1 MFFLVAAA
9 YSYAGTNLS
18 NGGGEGGHDVRQA
31 EAAYPERN
39 ASGWTQVCV
48 DVAEVEPAT
57 FVFLYVVLPAGAG
70 LALLV
75 GCFVSCRRFVHTAEP
90 WTRTTRRRT
99 LDAHHQIGDA

>member
-9 YSYAGTNLS
+9 YSYVGTNLS

-57 FVFLYVVLPAGAG
+57 FVFLYVVLPAI
-70 LALLV
+70 LV
-75 GCFVSCRRFVHTAEP
+75 WRSTIAE
-90 WTRTTRRRT
+90 
-99 LDAHHQIGDA
+99 LKDAHGRMVAS